1 MAKFKYRMQSI
12 LDIKDKMETQAKMEY
27 GLARAR
33 LNEEEEKL
41 KKLRLRKQSYE
52 RKATELLKDALKI
65 REIIEVQSAVK
76 RMEEYIEEQRIA
88 VRIEEKNVEQARL
101 KLVAVMQER
110 KTHEKLKEKAFETFK
125 QEENVNESKEIDQL
139 TSYTYGKRIAEDVKN
154 DKNG

>member
-12 LDIKDKMETQAKMEY
+12 LDIKNKMEKQAKIEY

-65 REIIEVQSAVK
+65 REIINTQTAVK
-76 RMEEYIEEQRIA
+76 RMEEYIEEQRIV
-88 VRIEEKNVEQARL
+88 VRTEEKKVEQARL
-101 KLVAVMQER
+101 KLITVMQER
-110 KTHEKLKEKAFETFK
+110 KTHEKLKEKAFEVFM
-125 QEENVNESKEIDQL
+125 QEENANESKEIDQL
-139 TSYTYGKRIAEDVKN
+139 TSYTYGKRIAEE
-154 DKNG
+154 